1 LKFSIFSLWINRRLF
16 WSDWNREYPKIEF
29 SGLDGLGRQTL
40 VGEGLALPNSL
51 VVDAITD
58 QLCWADAG
66 THRIGNWDTDGQN
79 LRDTNLSLFYL
90 CTLIFYRMCW
100 N

>member
-1 LKFSIFSLWINRRLF
+1 VVASCLIGSIIFMFSRLF

-29 SGLDGLGRQTL
+29 SGLDGQERQIL

-51 VVDAITD
+51 VVDTLGD

-66 THRIGNWDTDGQN
+66 THKIG
-79 LRDTNLSLFYL
+79 REYFYVATNGLNFNGESLLS
-90 CTLIFYRMCW
+90 I
-100 N
+100 